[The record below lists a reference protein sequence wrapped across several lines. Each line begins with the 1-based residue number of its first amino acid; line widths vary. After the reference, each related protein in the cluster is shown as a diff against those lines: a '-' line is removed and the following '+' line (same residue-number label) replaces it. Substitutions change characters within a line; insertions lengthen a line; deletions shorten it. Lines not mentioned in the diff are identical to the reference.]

1 MHERSENL
9 ELLGTLYDRLEND
22 SLKEALYLTVI
33 KDMTVKE
40 AAAIV
45 GVPVTT
51 MTRRKE
57 RGRLLLKER
66 YEDACNRGS
75 APASRSSQVHE
86 LHSRC
91 P

>member
-1 MHERSENL
+1 MRENAESL
-9 ELLGTLYDRLEND
+9 QLLVTLYDTIEKPDLQ
-22 SLKEALYLTVI
+22 EALYLTVI
-33 KDMTVKE
+33 KGMTVKE

-57 RGRLLLKER
+57 RGRMLLKER
-66 YEDACNRGS
+66 YEDACNRGL
-75 APASRSSQVHE
+75 ASTRRSPQVHE
-86 LHSRC
+86 LH